1 MKKILALVLALCMA
15 LPCFAMAEDAT
26 ESYIYKDSV
35 SVLST
40 NWNPHTYQTTDES
53 YPISYVTSGLYE
65 FIFNDEL
72 NPVEGKDPFTGYK
85 IVPEMAAELP
95 VDVTEEIKAAH
106 PEFNIPES
114 ATSGY
119 AYTIALNPN
128 AQWDDGTPITA
139 DTYVESMKRL
149 LDPKLINY
157 IAYV

>member
-1 MKKILALVLALCMA
+1 MA

-72 NPVEGKDPFTGYK
+72 NPVEG
-85 IVPEMAAELP
+85 
-95 VDVTEEIKAAH
+95 
-106 PEFNIPES
+106 
-114 ATSGY
+114 
-119 AYTIALNPN
+119 
-128 AQWDDGTPITA
+128 
-139 DTYVESMKRL
+139 
-149 LDPKLINY
+149 
-157 IAYV
+157 

>member
-114 ATSGY
+114 AVDGY
-119 AYTIALNPN
+119 AYTIAQIGR
-128 AQWDDGTPITA
+128 AH
-139 DTYVESMKRL
+139 V
-149 LDPKLINY
+149 
-157 IAYV
+157 